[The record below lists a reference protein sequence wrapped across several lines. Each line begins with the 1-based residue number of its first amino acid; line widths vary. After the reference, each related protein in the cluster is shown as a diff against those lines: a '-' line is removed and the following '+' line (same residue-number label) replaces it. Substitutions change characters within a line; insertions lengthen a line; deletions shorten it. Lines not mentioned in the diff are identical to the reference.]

1 MAGDGRAYAIVNGGA
16 VANADRIVRVDN
28 KYGIETVVLFA
39 ADTKLTGVRNWLVKG
54 PDAAQE
60 VARVILQRTGLVNFL
75 PARV

>member
-60 VARVILQRTGLVNFL
+60 VRGLFSNA
-75 PARV
+75 PGS